1 MEVSAGGIVYR
12 RGARGPEIL
21 VIEDRFGRIAYPKG
35 HLEAGETPE
44 QAALRE
50 VEEETGIRGTIE
62 GYLGRVSYRYVLP
75 GGSPQEKVVDVYL
88 IRALEGELSP
98 QYEEIVDAYWVSPA
112 QALELQETR
121 GYVNNAEVFR
131 EAVRRLARESR
142 GVSRGG
148 RG

>member
-62 GYLGRVSYRYVLP
+62 GYLG
-75 GGSPQEKVVDVYL
+75 
-88 IRALEGELSP
+88 
-98 QYEEIVDAYWVSPA
+98 
-112 QALELQETR
+112 
-121 GYVNNAEVFR
+121 
-131 EAVRRLARESR
+131 
-142 GVSRGG
+142 
-148 RG
+148 